1 MNGSGLATRGI
12 TGAVLKV
19 SSWKKNIAWECYG
32 DQCLVTGQK
41 RRLIGQ
47 GGQGG
52 GFVSEVAPSA
62 LSIDS
67 SANVFGDW

>member
-1 MNGSGLATRGI
+1 MVR
-12 TGAVLKV
+12 VLPLGV
-19 SSWKKNIAWECYG
+19 SRAPFQRFRVGKKNIAWECYG